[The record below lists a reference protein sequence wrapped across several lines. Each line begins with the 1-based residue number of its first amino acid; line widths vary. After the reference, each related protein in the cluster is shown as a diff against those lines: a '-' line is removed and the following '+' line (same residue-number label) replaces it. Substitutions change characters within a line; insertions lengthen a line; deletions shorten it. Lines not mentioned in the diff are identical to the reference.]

1 MPTNRDEILA
11 GNIRSLREG
20 KGLTLGDL
28 ERSSGVSKGYLSQLE
43 GGKASNP
50 SLDSLRK
57 IAAALGVQIS
67 DLLGEE
73 REDVASDHLPRGLR
87 EFLAQ
92 AADSGQ
98 RLTAQ
103 DVKALLAMQYRGK
116 RPRTAED
123 YAYLYSTLRRV
134 IGS

>member
-1 MPTNRDEILA
+1 MNADEVLA
-11 GNIRSLREG
+11 GNIRALREE
-20 KGLTLGDL
+20 KGLTLGEL
-28 ERSSGVSKGYLSQLE
+28 ERLSGVSKGYLSQLE

-73 REDVASDHLPRGLR
+73 RGEADGPADRLPRGLR
-87 EFLAQ
+87 EFIAQ
-92 AADSGQ
+92 AEASGQ

-103 DVKALLAMQYRGK
+103 DIAVLQALQYRQK

-134 IGS
+134 IG